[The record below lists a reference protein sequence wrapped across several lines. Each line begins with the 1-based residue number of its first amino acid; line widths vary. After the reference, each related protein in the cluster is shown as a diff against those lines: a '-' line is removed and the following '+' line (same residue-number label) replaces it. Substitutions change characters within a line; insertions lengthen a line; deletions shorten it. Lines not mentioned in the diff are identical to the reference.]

1 VTEETDDMNDASL
14 RLDPAGLGR
23 TLDDLTE
30 IGNRYAGTPG
40 EAVARDYLLDRFQGL
55 GLAEVRLE
63 PFPYLAY
70 ERGAASCALTGP
82 AGLEFECHP
91 LQYTATGEAAGE
103 AIYLG
108 DATET
113 DFERLDRRG
122 VDLAGKIA
130 VVHSMFPF
138 DLVAILEERGA
149 AGLVHIC
156 ETPDGIVGNFTGALY
171 PPPLEPPWEGRPTAY
186 CGVTISSPAGRA
198 LISALTDRAPA
209 EVRLGH
215 QGGYREG
222 TAHNVVGVI
231 PGNEPG
237 QVILSAHYD
246 SQAEGPCV
254 YDNGS
259 GLASLLDSARAL
271 LDGGP
276 RRTIV
281 LLASAAEEVGVW
293 GATAYVRAHAREM
306 DDVVGMVNLDGIAS
320 AYPAHREI
328 WSADAALSALAV
340 ETGRSRGWEAHRVMN
355 VRSTFSDHAPFTD
368 AGVPACLLW
377 RPDYP
382 YYHSR
387 GDVRALVDEHAI
399 AETAGVSA
407 SLAHR
412 LATDP
417 AALPQRVAMP

>member
-1 VTEETDDMNDASL
+1 MNPRPLD
-14 RLDPAGLGR
+14 LDPTRLGR
-23 TLDDLTE
+23 TLDDIAA

-40 EAVARDYLLDRFQGL
+40 EVTARDYLLDRFNQL
-55 GLAEVRLE
+55 GLSEVRLE
-63 PFPYLAY
+63 SFPFLAY
-70 ERGAASCALTGP
+70 ERGSASCALVGP
-82 AGLEFECHP
+82 APAEFECNP
-91 LQYTATGEAAGE
+91 LQYTATGEVVGE
-103 AIYLG
+103 AVYLG
-108 DATET
+108 DATEA

-122 VDLAGKIA
+122 VELAGKIA

-138 DLVAILEERGA
+138 DLVTVLEEREV

-186 CGVTISSPAGRA
+186 CGVTISNPAGRK
-198 LISALTDRAPA
+198 LIAALTDGAPA
-209 EVRLGH
+209 EIRLAH
-215 QGGYREG
+215 QGGYLER

-231 PGNEPG
+231 PGSEPG

-246 SQAEGPCV
+246 SQAEGSCV

-259 GLASLLDSARAL
+259 GLASLLETGRVL
-271 LDGGP
+271 LESDL
-276 RRTIV
+276 RRTVV
-281 LLASAAEEVGVW
+281 LLSSAAEEVGVW
-293 GATAYVRAHAREM
+293 GATAYVHAHASEM
-306 DDVVGMVNLDGIAS
+306 EDVVGMVNLDGIAS

-328 WSADAALSALAV
+328 WSADAALLALAV
-340 ETGRSRGWEAHRVMN
+340 EIGAARGWKAHRAMN
-355 VRSTFSDHAPFTD
+355 ARSTFSDHAPFTD

-387 GDVRALVDEHAI
+387 GDVRALVDERAI

-412 LATDP
+412 LASDP
-417 AALPQRVAMP
+417 APIPERVAAP

>member
-1 VTEETDDMNDASL
+1 MNEHAL
-14 RLDPAGLGR
+14 NLDPTRLGR
-23 TLDDLTE
+23 TLDDIAA
-30 IGNRYAGTPG
+30 IGNRYVGTPG
-40 EAVARDYLLDRFQGL
+40 EATVRDYLLDRFKEL
-55 GLAEVRLE
+55 GLAETRLE
-63 PFPYLAY
+63 PFQYLAY
-70 ERGAASCALTGP
+70 ERGSASCALAGP
-82 AGLEFECHP
+82 APAQFECNP
-91 LQYTATGEAAGE
+91 LQYTATGAVAGE

-108 DATET
+108 DATEA

-122 VDLAGKIA
+122 VDLTGKIA

-138 DLVAILEERGA
+138 DLVTILEERRV

-171 PPPLEPPWEGRPTAY
+171 PPPLDPPWEGRPTPY
-186 CGVTISSPAGRA
+186 CGVTISAPAGRV
-198 LISALTDRAPA
+198 LIAALTDGAPA
-209 EVRLGH
+209 EIRLAH
-215 QGGYREG
+215 EGGYRER

-231 PGNEPG
+231 PGTEPG
-237 QVILSAHYD
+237 QVVLCAHHD

-259 GLASLLDSARAL
+259 GLASLLDTARVL
-271 LDGGP
+271 LEGAP
-276 RRTIV
+276 RRTVVI
-281 LLASAAEEVGVW
+281 LSSGAEEVGAW
-293 GATAYVRAHAREM
+293 GATAFVRAHAREM
-306 DDVVGMVNLDGIAS
+306 DDVAGMVNLDGIAS

-328 WSADAALSALAV
+328 WSADAELLALAV
-340 ETGRSRGWEAHRVMN
+340 QTGAARGWNAHRAMN
-355 VRSTFSDHAPFTD
+355 ARSTFSDHAPFTD

-412 LATDP
+412 LASDP
-417 AALPQRVAMP
+417 AALPDRVGTR

>member
-1 VTEETDDMNDASL
+1 MNHDL
-14 RLDPAGLGR
+14 VRLDPAGLGR
-23 TLDDLTE
+23 TLDDISA

-40 EAVARDYLLDRFQGL
+40 EAAARDYLLGRFREL
-55 GLAEVRLE
+55 GLTDVRLE
-63 PFPYLAY
+63 EFPYLAY
-70 ERGAASCALTGP
+70 EPQSASCALTSP
-82 AGLEFECHP
+82 ARLEFECHP

-108 DATET
+108 DAGGD
-113 DFERLDRRG
+113 DFERIDARG
-122 VDLAGKIA
+122 VDLAGKIV

-138 DLVAILEERGA
+138 DLVTTLEERGI

-156 ETPDGIVGNFTGALY
+156 ETPDGIVGNFAGALY

-186 CGVTISSPAGRA
+186 CGVTISNPAGRV

-209 EVRLGH
+209 EIHLSH
-215 QGGYREG
+215 QGAYRER
-222 TAHNVVGVI
+222 TAHNVVGAI
-231 PGNEPG
+231 PGSEPG
-237 QVILSAHYD
+237 EVILSAHYD

-259 GLASLLDSARAL
+259 GLASLLETARAL
-271 LDGGP
+271 LHRGP
-276 RRTIV
+276 RRRTVFIS
-281 LLASAAEEVGVW
+281 SAAEEIGVW
-293 GATAYVRAHAREM
+293 GATAYVHAHAKEM
-306 DDVVGMVNLDGIAS
+306 DDVIAMVNLDGIAS

-328 WSADAALSALAV
+328 WSADAALLALAV
-340 ETGRSRGWEAHRVMN
+340 ETGRAQGWEPYRVMN

-368 AGVPACLLW
+368 ADVPACLMW

-382 YYHSR
+382 YYHSS

-399 AETAGVSA
+399 AETASVSA

-417 AALPQRVAMP
+417 AALPGRVATP

>member
-1 VTEETDDMNDASL
+1 V
-14 RLDPAGLGR
+14 
-23 TLDDLTE
+23 
-30 IGNRYAGTPG
+30 
-40 EAVARDYLLDRFQGL
+40 
-55 GLAEVRLE
+55 
-63 PFPYLAY
+63 
-70 ERGAASCALTGP
+70 
-82 AGLEFECHP
+82 
-91 LQYTATGEAAGE
+91 AGE
-103 AIYLG
+103 GIYLG
-108 DATET
+108 DGTEA

-138 DLVAILEERGA
+138 DLAGILSERGV

-186 CGVTISSPAGRA
+186 CGVTISNPAGRV
-198 LISALTDRAPA
+198 LIGALTDGAPA
-209 EVRLGH
+209 EIRLSH
-215 QGGYREG
+215 EGGYREE
-222 TAHNVVGVI
+222 TANNIVGVI
-231 PGNEPG
+231 PGTEPG

-259 GLASLLDSARAL
+259 GLASLLETGRAL
-271 LDGGP
+271 LEADL
-276 RRTIV
+276 RRTVV

-293 GATAYVRAHAREM
+293 GATAFAHAHAPETE
-306 DDVVGMVNLDGIAS
+306 DVVGMVNLDGIAS
-320 AYPAHREI
+320 AYPAHREV
-328 WSADAALSALAV
+328 WSADAGLLALAV
-340 ETGRSRGWEAHRVMN
+340 EIGAARGWTPHRVMHA
-355 VRSTFSDHAPFTD
+355 RSTFSDHAPFSD

-412 LATDP
+412 LASDP
-417 AALPQRVAMP
+417 AALGERVAAR